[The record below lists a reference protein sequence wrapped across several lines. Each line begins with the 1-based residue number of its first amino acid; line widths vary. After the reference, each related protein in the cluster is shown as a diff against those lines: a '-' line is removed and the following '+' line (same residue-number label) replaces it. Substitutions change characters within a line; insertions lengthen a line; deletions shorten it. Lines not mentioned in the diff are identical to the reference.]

1 MFTITPEDIELR
13 KQVIRE
19 NNVEIKA
26 QINEKSKEL
35 SVQFKLLNKLRI
47 NNIRIPNVRCHR
59 SSNYSPRLKV
69 AKSGRIEFD
78 DEKEK
83 RRRGN
88 EWERQI
94 LKKRK
99 KFYLKYQK
107 NKNVNKNDY
116 FNRFPSNNKII
127 KHFVTSYELL
137 YDCKKYKYYKCW
149 IINLTDDKRRFIHK
163 KNRSR
168 KAEHK
173 RNLKEY
179 QDMNKFLDNYLD
191 KKGGNQNE
199 FI

>member
-1 MFTITPEDIELR
+1 MIVR
-13 KQVIRE
+13 K
-19 NNVEIKA
+19 NK
-26 QINEKSKEL
+26 L
-35 SVQFKLLNKLRI
+35 YFKLLNETKYVYLNGDIRFPAIVVPLKYTKKESLKL
-47 NNIRIPNVRCHR
+47 
-59 SSNYSPRLKV
+59 
-69 AKSGRIEFD
+69 A
-78 DEKEK
+78 
-83 RRRGN
+83 
-88 EWERQI
+88 
-94 LKKRK
+94 K

-107 NKNVNKNDY
+107 NKDIDKNDY

-127 KHFVTSYELL
+127 KHFITSYELF

-191 KKGGNQNE
+191 KKRGNLK
-199 FI
+199 